1 MKSKSKSRKAMP
13 VKTARAATPAVQQD
27 WSAVRF
33 ITLQDQVSA
42 LHEELKSAVARKPSA
57 VLQALAYQLKATREE
72 MAMVQEE
79 LAKMNRRLEQF
90 VTALPTPRGQFP
102 GFEYHAAQ
110 PLEVKG

>member
-1 MKSKSKSRKAMP
+1 MKAKQKARKRMP

-33 ITLQDQVSA
+33 ITLQDQVAA

-57 VLQALAYQLKATREE
+57 VLAALAYQLKATREE

-79 LAKMNRRLEQF
+79 LAKLNRRMEQF
-90 VTALPTPRGQFP
+90 VERLPVPKPAFAGIPVWPPKF
-102 GFEYHAAQ
+102 
-110 PLEVKG
+110 EVKS